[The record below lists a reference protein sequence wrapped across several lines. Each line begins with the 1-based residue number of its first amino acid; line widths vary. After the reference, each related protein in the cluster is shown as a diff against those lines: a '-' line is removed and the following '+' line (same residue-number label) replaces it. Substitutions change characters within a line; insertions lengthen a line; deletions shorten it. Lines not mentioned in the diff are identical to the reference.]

1 MVAGVGKVT
10 RLEAAAAAPHRLP
23 EVIHCEQIGAQAPPP
38 GDVPKSPHA
47 PRSVQ
52 LQGFLYVTQSDSC

>member
-10 RLEAAAAAPHRLP
+10 RLARAAAPHRLP
-23 EVIHCEQIGAQAPPP
+23 EVIHSEQIGAQAPPP

-47 PRSVQ
+47 PRSVGSNASSSQ
-52 LQGFLYVTQSDSC
+52 QATSC